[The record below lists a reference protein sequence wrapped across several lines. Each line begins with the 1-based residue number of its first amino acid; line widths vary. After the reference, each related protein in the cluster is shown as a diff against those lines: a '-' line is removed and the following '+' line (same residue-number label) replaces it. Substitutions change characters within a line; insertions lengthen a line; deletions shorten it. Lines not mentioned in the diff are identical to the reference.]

1 LSQQFGPS
9 RRVLVPLTAA
19 AALLVAMALSFG
31 WLTSTSAASACGS
44 KLCLDISHSPD
55 NAHPPDNASFV
66 SPGSYVTYTVAVSN
80 PGPST
85 ATKVTL
91 TDALD
96 PDTTLVSD
104 LPTGCTLASTTITCS
119 LGSVKPTGI
128 GPPRLLRFT
137 VSMPT
142 AEGDTSN
149 RATLSYDARA
159 SDTGNDPKGDP
170 TDESF
175 FDDESVEVRAVEDLA
190 DSVVP
195 DGLPL
200 QLNTDYDGSG
210 TTANDP
216 QTVRLDLLAKGFSTT
231 ATVDDD
237 VPDAGFVCPARL
249 KCPTGGWVEA
259 SVPGPPGKPDPF
271 KSPSSFKIELSY
283 DSTVIPSG
291 LTRQNYVL
299 LHDKDD
305 PNTRIYEQIKRSC
318 KSNPPPCL
326 DDVQVL
332 ADGDFL
338 IKATVNGN
346 WRFR

>member
-1 LSQQFGPS
+1 MSHQFGPP
-9 RRVLVPLTAA
+9 RRILVPLTAA
-19 AALLVAMALSFG
+19 AALLAAIVLSLG
-31 WLTSTSAASACGS
+31 WFTATSSANTCGS

-96 PDTTLVSD
+96 PDTTLVSN
-104 LPTGCTLASTTITCS
+104 LPSGCTPASKTITCS
-119 LGSVKPTGI
+119 LGSVKPTGSE
-128 GPPRLLRFT
+128 PRLLRFT

-159 SDTGNDPKGDP
+159 SDTGNNPKDP
-170 TDESF
+170 TTETF
-175 FDDESVEVRAVEDLA
+175 FEDESVEVRAVEDLA

-195 DGLPL
+195 NGILL
-200 QLNTDYDGSG
+200 KLNTDYDGKG
-210 TTANDP
+210 ATPNDP
-216 QTVRLDLLAKGFSTT
+216 QTAKFDLLASGFSTT
-231 ATVDDD
+231 ASVDDD
-237 VPDAGFVCPARL
+237 VPDAGFVCPSGL
-249 KCPTGGWVEA
+249 KCPTGGWVE
-259 SVPGPPGKPDPF
+259 SFIPGPLGLLDPF
-271 KSPSSFKIELSY
+271 NPPSVFKIEIRH
-283 DSTVIPSG
+283 DATEIPSG
-291 LTRQNYVL
+291 LTRQKYVL
-299 LHDKDD
+299 LHDKDYD
-305 PNTRIYEQIKRSC
+305 PSTKSYEQIKRSC
-318 KSNPPPCL
+318 SSNPPPCL
-326 DDVQVL
+326 VDVQVL

-338 IKATVNGN
+338 VTARVTGN